1 MSDNDDDT
9 PQLPQAV
16 IDLAAQAAG
25 SVAVGLLDDDVPAV
39 EGTVER
45 DGHSWKLQVSAYPAG
60 TLVALSIAAEPVPA
74 ARRTAVGR
82 LLQQVNWGLL
92 VGAGE
97 LDDRDGTVRVRTSLC
112 AFDAPVD
119 EALAAGLILPNLG
132 TAKLVLAAV
141 AAVAA
146 GADPEAEAERVL
158 DTIDAE
164 GVDLRIG

>member
-1 MSDNDDDT
+1 MSDDDDV

-16 IDLAAQAAG
+16 IDVAAQAAG
-25 SVAVGLLDDDVPAV
+25 AVAVGLLDDDVPAV

-45 DGHSWKLQVSAYPAG
+45 DGLAWRLQVAAYPGG

-74 ARRTAVGR
+74 ARRAAVGQ

-92 VGAGE
+92 VGDGE
-97 LDDRDGTVRVRTSLC
+97 IDDRDGTVRVRTSLC

-132 TAKLVLAAV
+132 TAALVLTAV

-146 GADPEAEAERVL
+146 GADPEAEAERIL

-164 GVDLRIG
+164 GVDLRID